1 MRYLALAC
9 DYDGTLASDGL
20 VSGETLTA
28 LKQAR
33 KSGWKLILV
42 TGRQLED
49 LLAVFPQINL
59 FSRVVVENGAVLYRP
74 ATGDIVSL
82 ADSPPERLITA
93 LQQRKIA
100 PVSVGRVIVA
110 TREPHGSSVREV
122 IHDLSLAHKVILNK
136 GAVMILPA
144 GIDKG
149 TGLQSALREL
159 TLLPSEVAGIGDA
172 ENDEAFLN
180 LCGYSAAVG
189 NALPQLKE
197 KVYFVTMGNR
207 GQGVVEL
214 IQHLMIHDA

>member
-1 MRYLALAC
+1 VRYLALAC

-28 LKQAR
+28 LKQAL
-33 KSGWKLILV
+33 KSGRKLILV

-49 LLAVFPQINL
+49 LFAVFPQINL

-74 ATGDIVSL
+74 TTGDIVSL

-93 LQQRKIA
+93 LRQRKIT
-100 PVSVGRVIVA
+100 PLSVGRVIVA
-110 TREPHGSSVREV
+110 TRQPQGSSVLEV
-122 IHDLSLAHKVILNK
+122 IRHLGLDYEVILNK
-136 GAVMILPA
+136 GAAMILPA
-144 GIDKG
+144 GIGKG
-149 TGLQSALREL
+149 TGLRSALREL
-159 TLLPSEVAGIGDA
+159 ALLPSEVAGIGDA
-172 ENDEAFLN
+172 ENDEAFLD

-197 KVYFVTMGNR
+197 KVNFVTIGDR

>member
-1 MRYLALAC
+1 
-9 DYDGTLASDGL
+9 
-20 VSGETLTA
+20 
-28 LKQAR
+28 
-33 KSGWKLILV
+33 
-42 TGRQLED
+42 
-49 LLAVFPQINL
+49 
-59 FSRVVVENGAVLYRP
+59 
-74 ATGDIVSL
+74 
-82 ADSPPERLITA
+82 
-93 LQQRKIA
+93 
-100 PVSVGRVIVA
+100 
-110 TREPHGSSVREV
+110 
-122 IHDLSLAHKVILNK
+122 
-136 GAVMILPA
+136 MILPA